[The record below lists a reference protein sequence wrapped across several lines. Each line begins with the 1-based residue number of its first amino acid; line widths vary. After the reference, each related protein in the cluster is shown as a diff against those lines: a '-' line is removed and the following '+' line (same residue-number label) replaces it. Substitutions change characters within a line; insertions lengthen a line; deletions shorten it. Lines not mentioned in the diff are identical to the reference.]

1 MYYNGGKV
9 FLISFLVALFTS
21 IIVCVLF
28 FFVIAPAVKPGGDI
42 MVPDLVGS
50 TTEQARVIA
59 EARGLLLI
67 VGGEEESEKTA
78 TNLICRQAPF
88 PGSVVRSKS
97 TVTVF
102 ISQGSSRAS
111 LPDLR
116 GQGLSEATVLLS
128 NMGLRVG
135 EVKTEEHESIDK
147 DKIIRTIPGAGS
159 PVNKGDVVAVVLSQ
173 GIETAPVPNLIG
185 KSLSTAKRLIEEKG
199 FTVGNVS
206 WEVSIDYNVGIVMR
220 QNPGSGSQARKG
232 NSINL
237 VVATVLE

>member
-1 MYYNGGKV
+1 MV
-9 FLISFLVALFTS
+9 SFLVALFTS
-21 IIVCVLF
+21 IIVCAVF
-28 FFVIAPAVKPGGDI
+28 IFVIAPAMKPSGDI
-42 MVPDLVGS
+42 MIPDLVGS

-59 EARGLLLI
+59 ETRGLLLV
-67 VGGEEESEKTA
+67 VGGEEENDKIA
-78 TNLICRQAPF
+78 PNLICRQAPL

-102 ISQGSSRAS
+102 LSQGSSRAT
-111 LPDLR
+111 LPDLS
-116 GQGLSEATVLLS
+116 GQGLAEATVRLS

-135 EVKTEEHESIDK
+135 AVKTEEHESIDK
-147 DKIIRTIPGAGS
+147 DKIIRTIPAAGS
-159 PVNKGDVVAVVLSQ
+159 PVNKGDEITVVLSQ
-173 GIETAPVPNLIG
+173 GIEKAPVPNLIG

-220 QNPGSGSQARKG
+220 QNPGAGSQTKKG
-232 NSINL
+232 SAINL

>member
-9 FLISFLVALFTS
+9 FLMSFLVALFTS
-21 IIVCVLF
+21 IIICVLF
-28 FFVIAPAVKPGGDI
+28 FFVVAPAVKPGGDI

-59 EARGLLLI
+59 ETRGLLLV
-67 VGGEEESEKTA
+67 VGGEEESEKTTA
-78 TNLICRQAPF
+78 NLICRQTPL
-88 PGSVVRSKS
+88 PGSVVGSRS

-102 ISQGSSRAS
+102 ISLGSTRVS
-111 LPDLR
+111 LPDLTS
-116 GQGLSEATVLLS
+116 QGLAEATVLLS
-128 NMGLRVG
+128 NMGLKVG
-135 EVKTEEHESIDK
+135 EVKTEQHASIEK

-159 PVNKGDVVAVVLSQ
+159 PINRGDVVAVVLSQ
-173 GIETAPVPNLIG
+173 GIESASVPNLIG

-220 QNPGSGSQARKG
+220 QNPGSGSQVKKG
-232 NSINL
+232 SAINL

>member
-9 FLISFLVALFTS
+9 LLMSFLVALFTS

-28 FFVIAPAVKPGGDI
+28 FFVIAPAIKPGGDI
-42 MVPDLVGS
+42 LVPDFTGS

-59 EARGLLLI
+59 ETRGLLLV
-67 VGGEEESEKTA
+67 VGGEEESDKA
-78 TNLICRQAPF
+78 AANLICRQTPL
-88 PGSVVRSKS
+88 PGSVVGSRS

-102 ISQGSSRAS
+102 VSQGSSRLS
-111 LPDLR
+111 LPDLS
-116 GQGLSEATVLLS
+116 GQGLAQATVSLS
-128 NMGLRVG
+128 NMGLKVG
-135 EVKTEEHESIDK
+135 EVKTEEHASIEK
-147 DKIIRTIPGAGS
+147 DKIIRTLPGAGS
-159 PVNKGDVVAVVLSQ
+159 PVNRGDAIAVVLSQ
-173 GIETAPVPNLIG
+173 GIETAAIPNLIG

-220 QNPGSGSQARKG
+220 QNPGIGSQAKKG
-232 NSINL
+232 SAINL